1 MIGNYQ
7 IDGQENC
14 FLVTTLEIVK
24 EDTHVHLSQVIIAHI
39 SHHNHHTPKV

>member
-7 IDGQENC
+7 IDGQEK
-14 FLVTTLEIVK
+14 FVLLKTLEIVK
-24 EDTHVHLSQVIIAHI
+24 EDTHVHLSQVISAHI